1 MTPHPAHTPLRG
13 QALLNQPLLNKD
25 TGFTHQE
32 REAFGLE
39 GLLPAEVNT
48 IEQQVE
54 RAYESI
60 TRKTD
65 PLERYIGL
73 VALQDRNEHV
83 FYRLLLDHIEE
94 FLPIVYTPTVG
105 LACQMFSHIYRR
117 PRGVWITP
125 DHRGRIEQVLSN
137 APSQDVR
144 LIVATDN
151 ERILGLGDLG
161 AGGMGIP
168 IGKLALYTLAAGI
181 NPGQSLPVSL
191 DVGTDNEQLL
201 ADPLYVGW
209 RRRRLR
215 GEAYTALVDEFV
227 GAVQRRFPRAILQW
241 EDFKHFNA
249 FTLLDR
255 YRARLPSFNDDIQ
268 GTAAVVLAALLAAQ
282 RLTSVPMREQRV
294 VVLGAGGAGVGI
306 TRQLRHA
313 MSEAGLEGDRLQAAI
328 AVLDSHGLIHD
339 GRDLAEPSKRDVA
352 WPRELAAARGIRTD
366 GEADLEHVVRAL
378 RPTVLIGASGQPGAF
393 TRQVVEAMAGDGGVD
408 RPVILPLSNPTN
420 RSEAAPADLL
430 AWTDGRA
437 LVATGSPFEPVPL
450 HGRTIRVGQANNV
463 YIFPGIGLGALVADA
478 REITDAM
485 FTAAAQSLAEQVT
498 DADLSTGSLFPPLR
512 NLRPITAQVAAAVVR
527 TAFKQGVGRAG
538 GWPDDPI
545 ATSISLAMWRP
556 DYPVIETAPP
566 TADHTAI
573 RACSRGCSSCGEGG
587 KAHA

>member
-1 MTPHPAHTPLRG
+1 MKPDPAHTPLRG
-13 QALLNQPLLNKD
+13 QAVLNHPLLNKD
-25 TGFTHQE
+25 TAFSRQE
-32 REAFGLE
+32 REALGLE
-39 GLLPAEVNT
+39 GLLPVEVNT

-125 DHRGRIEQVLSN
+125 DHRGRIEQILGN

-181 NPGQSLPVSL
+181 DPAQSLPVSL

-209 RRRRLR
+209 RHRRLR
-215 GEAYTALVDEFV
+215 GDAYAALVEEFV

-249 FTLLDR
+249 IPILER

-282 RLTSVPMREQRV
+282 RLTAIPMREQRV
-294 VVLGAGGAGVGI
+294 VILGAGGAGVGI
-306 TRQLRHA
+306 ARQLWHA
-313 MSEAGLEGDRLQAAI
+313 MSEAGLEGDCLRAAI

-339 GRDLAEPSKRDVA
+339 GRDLAEPSKREVA
-352 WPRELAAARGIRTD
+352 WPRELASARGIRTD
-366 GEADLEHVVRAL
+366 GEADLGHVVRII

-393 TRQVVEAMAGDGGVD
+393 TRDVVQAMAAGVN

-420 RSEAAPADLL
+420 RTEATPTDLL

-450 HGRTIRVGQANNV
+450 TGRTVRVRQANNV
-463 YIFPGIGLGALVADA
+463 YVFPGIGLGAMVAEA

-485 FTAAAQSLAEQVT
+485 FSAAAQALAEQVT
-498 DADLSTGSLFPPLR
+498 DADLSTGSLFPPLSD
-512 NLRPITAQVAAAVVR
+512 LRQITAQVAAAVAR
-527 TAFKQGVGRAG
+527 TAFKQGVGGAG
-538 GWPDDPI
+538 RWTDDPV

-556 DYPVIETAPP
+556 DYPVVEPSPA
-566 TADHTAI
+566 TADQTPL
-573 RACSRGCSSCGEGG
+573 RACSSGCRSCGEGG
-587 KAHA
+587 NRRA